1 MRGGLSLYSF
11 SQNQPTLSILN
22 EEPINEDIEFKTL
35 DGKRNYDLFRRI
47 ISDQNKVRSF
57 TSPDF
62 KYEEA
67 DILVVKNASNG
78 FTKELFY
85 SYNQF
90 LKTKVKKH
98 FSDDAYV
105 QFLSLV
111 NNYKKTCTCPVCSNL
126 LKEKDNI
133 RICKICFNIYHI
145 SCLNDN
151 IKSTKQWS
159 CNAC

>member
-1 MRGGLSLYSF
+1 MFSCIIACSITKFVKSECMHVCIFFVCVYVLYMRGGLSLYSF

-67 DILVVKNASNG
+67 DIVLVNNASNG
-78 FTKELFY
+78 FTKEHL
-85 SYNQF
+85 Q
-90 LKTKVKKH
+90 L
-98 FSDDAYV
+98 
-105 QFLSLV
+105 
-111 NNYKKTCTCPVCSNL
+111 
-126 LKEKDNI
+126 
-133 RICKICFNIYHI
+133 
-145 SCLNDN
+145 
-151 IKSTKQWS
+151 
-159 CNAC
+159 

>member
-1 MRGGLSLYSF
+1 MYSCIIAC
-11 SQNQPTLSILN
+11 SITKFVKS
-22 EEPINEDIEFKTL
+22 E
-35 DGKRNYDLFRRI
+35 RFRRI

-67 DILVVKNASNG
+67 DIVVVNNASNG
-78 FTKELFY
+78 FTNGFY

-90 LKTKVKKH
+90 LKIKVKKH
-98 FSDDAYV
+98 FSDDAYA

>member
-1 MRGGLSLYSF
+1 MIKIKLKAS
-11 SQNQPTLSILN
+11 
-22 EEPINEDIEFKTL
+22 
-35 DGKRNYDLFRRI
+35 
-47 ISDQNKVRSF
+47 
-57 TSPDF
+57 

-67 DILVVKNASNG
+67 DIEVVNNASNG